1 MTTPVGGTSTAT
13 HDFTYTRTAPTISS
27 VTPSTGK
34 ASGGQHVKITGSN
47 FKTVTTTGVEFGAT
61 PATSYTVTSTTQIT
75 AVTPSGSGSVAVT
88 VKTAGGTSTNTHTF
102 TYVAAPAI
110 TSLTPASGKATATH
124 AVKITGSNFTTVT
137 SVTVGGTAATI
148 GAHTGTQI
156 TVTAPAKA
164 AGSYAVVVTTPV
176 GGTSTA
182 THDFTYIPAP
192 TVTSFTPA
200 SGTTL
205 GGTTVTIIGTNL
217 GGATTVKFGTTPAT
231 TFQVTG
237 TTKIV
242 AKTDPHAAGTVTISV
257 TTPGG
262 TATSGVKFG
271 FVALVWAHDND
282 VEPSIRASGPVLQ
295 RDRECHGGQ
304 DPLPVVGD
312 DTSGRAAHAQYRN
325 DHRHTDDAGEEDSY
339 PQGDEQ
345 RE

>member
-1 MTTPVGGTSTAT
+1 MT
-13 HDFTYTRTAPTISS
+13 
-27 VTPSTGK
+27 
-34 ASGGQHVKITGSN
+34 
-47 FKTVTTTGVEFGAT
+47 
-61 PATSYTVTSTTQIT
+61 
-75 AVTPSGSGSVAVT
+75 
-88 VKTAGGTSTNTHTF
+88 
-102 TYVAAPAI
+102 
-110 TSLTPASGKATATH
+110 
-124 AVKITGSNFTTVT
+124 
-137 SVTVGGTAATI
+137 
-148 GAHTGTQI
+148 HTGTQI

-271 FVALVWAHDND
+271 FVA
-282 VEPSIRASGPVLQ
+282 PSGLTITTSSLPSGQVGQ
-295 RDRECHGGQ
+295 SYSATRECHGGQ

-325 DHRHTDDAGEEDSY
+325 DHRHTDDAREEDSY